1 MQTDSVLQNSD
12 VLTNDINNR
21 MLDILLKDRTV
32 NRNIVWATDNYIGF
46 GNDYYPEK
54 EILLIHN
61 DKIIPRVNKEHIR
74 QQERIKEKAEVFTPS
89 WMCNEQNNLIDHAWF
104 NRENVF
110 NSSSGK
116 HWKSTEDKILFD
128 GNSTWQEY
136 VGANRLEITCGEA
149 PYLVSRY
156 DTVTGENIPIQERI
170 GFLDRKLRI
179 VNENTQT
186 ESEWVEWAV
195 IAFQSIYGFELQGD
209 NLLLARKNIFLT
221 FIEYFENRFSH
232 KPNESIQEYIAE
244 IISWN
249 IWQMDGMDYTVPY
262 YKELAKEQQMTF
274 LEPSKDVYVPKYCNI
289 MDWQENK
296 VFEFRD
302 MIEGS

>member
-1 MQTDSVLQNSD
+1 METDNVSQKFNVFSYNISNKI
-12 VLTNDINNR
+12 V
-21 MLDILLKDRTV
+21 DILLKDRTV
-32 NRNIVWATDNYIGF
+32 NRNIVWATDNYIEL

-54 EILLIHN
+54 EILLSHN

-89 WMCNEQNNLIDHAWF
+89 WMCNEQNNLIDNSWF

-110 NSSSGK
+110 NTSSGK
-116 HWKSTEDKILFD
+116 QWTSTVDKISFD
-128 GNSTWQEY
+128 GAPTWQEY

-156 DTVTGENIPIQERI
+156 DTVTGEYIPIQERI

-195 IAFQSIYGFELQGD
+195 IAIQSIYGFELQGD
-209 NLLLARKNIFLT
+209 NLLLARKNVFLT
-221 FIEYFENRFSH
+221 FIEYFEDRFLH
-232 KPNESIQEYIAE
+232 RPNESIQEYIAE

-249 IWQMDGMDYTVPY
+249 IWQMDGMDYTVPF
-262 YKELAKEQQMTF
+262 YKELAKEQQLNL
-274 LEPSKDVYVPKYCNI
+274 LEPSKDVYVSKYCNI